1 VAGPDSATLLAKPAS
16 TSRTTPRVGA
26 KRIGF
31 IFIEIAAEYSATPRV
46 HFLWAKS
53 STWEKQVLHRRF
65 RTEAPN
71 LFANLV

>member
-1 VAGPDSATLLAKPAS
+1 M
-16 TSRTTPRVGA
+16 
-26 KRIGF
+26 GF